1 MSVLMLPLWN
11 SSLLATFNLL
21 SCFFTFFSSTSSSA
35 IFPSF
40 FLFLNDSQTQFLKC
54 PWTRGA
60 LLVLFQIFYSF
71 LLCSLLLVLSW
82 IVHHPNSK
90 FCGNSLPCWCRRSI
104 FFSSVRLW
112 VTLEIGAWNS
122 TRDLIKHH
130 YNLFSHI
137 YNRSYIYFNLLS
149 ATYRK
154 RWITTTMSL
163 AKTKCLLLWDHT
175 QKGGQIKWY
184 GGSTQGKCF

>member
-1 MSVLMLPLWN
+1 MHQFVDECAHA
-11 SSLLATFNLL
+11 SSLE
-21 SCFFTFFSSTSSSA
+21 FFSSRHFQFA
-35 IFPSF
+35 
-40 FLFLNDSQTQFLKC
+40 FLFL
-54 PWTRGA
+54 PPA
-60 LLVLFQIFYSF
+60 LLQFSLVSSFSWMIPKHNFLYVLEQEVLYLYYLGFFYSF

-122 TRDLIKHH
+122 TRYLIKHH

-137 YNRSYIYFNLLS
+137 YIMDLLQS
-149 ATYRK
+149 PLSFQFGIFFCRFP
-154 RWITTTMSL
+154 ITSL
-163 AKTKCLLLWDHT
+163 VVLYLL
-175 QKGGQIKWY
+175 Q
-184 GGSTQGKCF
+184 SS